1 MKNLVSVIVN
11 YHNGEKYLEKCLKSI
26 IDQDYKNKEIILW
39 DNASTDNSKKVIEK
53 FNKYKIKYFKS
64 LKKENLYKARNR
76 AIEKTS
82 GDLIAFLDCDD
93 WWEKNYLSSRSKY
106 FNDKKF
112 DFYYSNT
119 NFYYEKTK
127 KKKLYKKYKL
137 PDGKIFTNLVNDYFV
152 IISGTIFKKNLFDKF
167 GKFNEKYNIIGD
179 YDFIMKI
186 SRFCNAHVVN
196 SPLLNY
202 RIHENNFLKLNTEMY
217 YREYKDWY
225 DKNNTFFRENKNL
238 FENKLNYIE
247 ILYLLENKKKN
258 ISLLKRII
266 RQKNFEKIIKLL
278 ILFFLPKK
286 IFKFLRK

>member
-127 KKKLYKKYKL
+127 KKK
-137 PDGKIFTNLVNDYFV
+137 I
-152 IISGTIFKKNLFDKF
+152 
-167 GKFNEKYNIIGD
+167 
-179 YDFIMKI
+179 
-186 SRFCNAHVVN
+186 
-196 SPLLNY
+196 
-202 RIHENNFLKLNTEMY
+202 
-217 YREYKDWY
+217 
-225 DKNNTFFRENKNL
+225 
-238 FENKLNYIE
+238 
-247 ILYLLENKKKN
+247 
-258 ISLLKRII
+258 
-266 RQKNFEKIIKLL
+266 
-278 ILFFLPKK
+278 
-286 IFKFLRK
+286 

>member
-119 NFYYEKTK
+119 NFY
-127 KKKLYKKYKL
+127 
-137 PDGKIFTNLVNDYFV
+137 
-152 IISGTIFKKNLFDKF
+152 
-167 GKFNEKYNIIGD
+167 
-179 YDFIMKI
+179 
-186 SRFCNAHVVN
+186 
-196 SPLLNY
+196 
-202 RIHENNFLKLNTEMY
+202 
-217 YREYKDWY
+217 
-225 DKNNTFFRENKNL
+225 
-238 FENKLNYIE
+238 
-247 ILYLLENKKKN
+247 
-258 ISLLKRII
+258 
-266 RQKNFEKIIKLL
+266 
-278 ILFFLPKK
+278 
-286 IFKFLRK
+286 